1 MSSNA
6 IFVLIPSLS
15 GHSAVV
21 NYGFYYN
28 AHFVQVEQFVRFA
41 LSLDSVS
48 ITALHVITS
57 LPSSAFRLHS
67 AMKKNP
73 TRMLVFFVRLFLRM
87 KKTSFLG

>member
-57 LPSSAFRLHS
+57 LPSYE
-67 AMKKNP
+67 KNEFSGL
-73 TRMLVFFVRLFLRM
+73 TARRNEN
-87 KKTSFLG
+87 KSFM